1 MSNEEMTNRLLIE
14 FRDAAREIAQEV
26 RGIRSFYEQQR
37 QLQKKMLR
45 ILLIVYVSTFLV
57 FGALI
62 GIASIF
68 GRVNP

>member
-1 MSNEEMTNRLLIE
+1 MNNEEMTNRLLIE

-37 QLQKKMLR
+37 QLQRKMLR

>member
-45 ILLIVYVSTFLV
+45 IFLIVYVSTFLV